1 MKKVLSIILCF
12 MLCLSVTDCKAH
24 KATTNKT
31 TTQKTV
37 VSQETQDFLD
47 EFGVKLQEIIADW
60 NSVENLLNDGD
71 AYVKSQEGK
80 TNFTEVLLTIKNLD
94 VEFENSIPKECE
106 KIVSLWYDL
115 ADRRYELVDRCSSYL
130 DGNLSYSDIQKYFKE
145 YDEGNAKIIKEM
157 QKEVD
162 KILGK

>member
-1 MKKVLSIILCF
+1 M
-12 MLCLSVTDCKAH
+12 
-24 KATTNKT
+24 
-31 TTQKTV
+31 
-37 VSQETQDFLD
+37 
-47 EFGVKLQEIIADW
+47 
-60 NSVENLLNDGD
+60 
-71 AYVKSQEGK
+71 
-80 TNFTEVLLTIKNLD
+80 LLTIKNLD